1 MAAQK
6 SPFSTNAAFSTTKAC
21 LCNINK
27 ALIMELSLLVIVVLC
42 LFFFVA
48 GFVDSV
54 AGGGG
59 LISTPAMLLC
69 GLPPHTALGTGK
81 FASTL
86 GSLTSLWTFARNHLV
101 VLRIAPAGFVSAF
114 VGGMAGSGLAM
125 HVDSAML
132 GKLLIFLLPVG
143 MVISLFSG
151 KLVSEEGELP
161 EKHLWLLVILMGFF
175 IGAYDGFFGPGTG
188 SFFIIAQHL
197 VLRMGLVAP
206 RPPQKCSIS
215 PPTPEPSPCSL
226 PAAWPC
232 ILWAFPAPW
241 PTSSAIS
248 SARIWPS
255 ASAPA
260 W

>member
-1 MAAQK
+1 
-6 SPFSTNAAFSTTKAC
+6 
-21 LCNINK
+21 
-27 ALIMELSLLVIVVLC
+27 MELSLLVIVVLC

-161 EKHLWLLVILMGFF
+161 EKHLWLRVILMGFF

-197 VLRMGLVAP
+197 VLRMGLV
-206 RPPQKCSIS
+206 R
-215 PPTPEPSPCSL
+215 
-226 PAAWPC
+226 
-232 ILWAFPAPW
+232 
-241 PTSSAIS
+241 
-248 SARIWPS
+248 
-255 ASAPA
+255 ASATAKVFNLASNAGAFAVFASGGVALYSLGIPCA
-260 W
+260 VANILGNQLGTHLAIRIGTRMVRNFLYVTLCLLLASLIYRFFIS